1 MPGSLPWSVPT
12 LCARSGRRRETPF
25 RDASDDR
32 HNHPVG
38 LPGTAQVSPVLDP
51 AMSGRHGAE
60 TVDGGVE
67 SRRPMVVMLAVLL
80 PFLLASAIGLV
91 LVWPSQ
97 DATSQGRGTPGVG
110 VVDMSQNE
118 QFPGEVLS
126 TSGDICEGAPTD
138 LLPDGSIPQA
148 TLCAGADVR
157 ILSGPEQ
164 GDVVRVPL
172 PPQVFQAGV
181 SQGQRVVLG
190 RNATVMVETTVVEA
204 DPDDVVYSWVDFD
217 RSRALLVLAGA
228 FALLIVAVGRKQG
241 AAAIVGLA
249 LTYAALAYV
258 VLPALRQGEN
268 PVLVAVCV
276 SVPLMTAVLYLAH
289 GFSTR
294 TTAALLGTVFGL
306 LATTGLAVWVSSA
319 ASLNGLTDEDAYALS
334 TLTTG
339 TDLRGI
345 VLCGLVVA
353 GLGILNDVTITQVSS
368 VWEIKTLA
376 PGTRFVEL
384 FRSGMRVGRDHLAS
398 TVYTIAFAY
407 AGAALPTMLLLGL
420 FDQPLEQVLTSG
432 AIAEEIART
441 AVGSIGMI
449 LAIPVTT
456 AIAAAAVIAGRVQHA
471 DGVARPSPQTEGVPT
486 DDHFSLGTRSE
497 ETTGR

>member
-1 MPGSLPWSVPT
+1 
-12 LCARSGRRRETPF
+12 
-25 RDASDDR
+25 
-32 HNHPVG
+32 
-38 LPGTAQVSPVLDP
+38 
-51 AMSGRHGAE
+51 MSGRHGAE
-60 TVDGGVE
+60 AVDGGAG
-67 SRRPMVVMLAVLL
+67 SRRPLVVMLLVLL
-80 PFLLASAIGLV
+80 PFLAASVIGLV
-91 LVWPSQ
+91 MVWPVQ
-97 DATSQGRGTPGVG
+97 AATPKDTDAPGAG

-118 QFPGEVLS
+118 QVPGEVLS
-126 TSGDICEGAPTD
+126 SSGDICEGAPTD
-138 LLPDGSIPQA
+138 LLPDGSIPQSN
-148 TLCAGADVR
+148 LCAGAEVR
-157 ILSGPEQ
+157 IVSGPEQ

-172 PPQVFQAGV
+172 PPQVFQSGIAE
-181 SQGQRVVLG
+181 GQRVVLG
-190 RNATVMVETTVVEA
+190 RNATLVVETTVVEVE
-204 DPDDVVYSWVDFD
+204 PGEVVYTWVDFD
-217 RSRALLVLAGA
+217 RSRALLVLVGV
-228 FALLIVAVGRKQG
+228 FAVFVVAIGRKQG
-241 AAAIVGLA
+241 LAAIGGLA
-249 LTYAALAYV
+249 LTYLALAYV
-258 VLPALRQGEN
+258 LLPALRQGEN

-276 SVPLMTAVLYLAH
+276 AIPLMTAVLYLAH

-294 TTAALLGTVFGL
+294 TTAALLGTMFGL

-319 ASLNGLTDEDAYALS
+319 ASLTGLTDEDAYVLS
-334 TLTTG
+334 TMTTG

-368 VWEIKTLA
+368 VWEIKTVA
-376 PGTRFVEL
+376 PGARFAEL

-456 AIAAAAVIAGRVQHA
+456 AIAAAAVVAGARVRSMTP
-471 DGVARPSPQTEGVPT
+471 G
-486 DDHFSLGTRSE
+486 LGDERV
-497 ETTGR
+497 TT